1 MRVPGGASL
10 TDLDIITAELQARD
24 RDRWLACLYAPARA
38 RPGLIA
44 LFALDCE
51 LAQLVAS
58 TTEPMLGEIRL
69 AWWRERLQELDAGKA
84 PAQPLLCAL
93 RDHALPLLP
102 GADLAALEDR
112 WLAMIGSPDV
122 PPAHI
127 DGGGALFALAAR
139 LLNGDAAPARAL
151 GRAWVL
157 GEAAPQPVPAPLRP
171 LLGLAVLSARD
182 AARARA
188 GQPYEPRGSL
198 ARQWRLLSA
207 VAFGR

>member
-1 MRVPGGASL
+1 M
-10 TDLDIITAELQARD
+10 TDLEIITAELQARD
-24 RDRWLACLYAPARA
+24 RDRWLACLYAPASA

-69 AWWRERLQELDAGKA
+69 AWWRERLEELDAGKA
-84 PAQPLLCAL
+84 PAQPLLAAL
-93 RDHALPLLP
+93 RDHALPTLR
-102 GADLAALEDR
+102 GADLAGLEDR
-112 WLAMIGSPDV
+112 WLALIGSEDV

-127 DGGGALFALAAR
+127 EGGGLLFALAAR
-139 LLNGDAAPARAL
+139 LLGGDEATGHAL

-157 GEAAPQPVPAPLRP
+157 GEASPARVPAPLRP
-171 LLGLAVLSARD
+171 LAGLAALSARD
-182 AARARA
+182 ASRARA
-188 GQPYEPRGSL
+188 GQPREDRGSL
-198 ARQWRLLSA
+198 PRQWRLLKA